1 MINPRGETDNVEK
14 GASPHKRSGW
24 KVRSHTMAAGET
36 GWKCSPGEPKTPF
49 EMASWMKRSRSSRTL
64 LALLLWLPWLLL
76 PGRCWAYPCNEKY
89 RKFSLR
95 HTMCLPPRPD
105 CRIYSSGVSRKEIKE
120 ILAAHNSY
128 RRQVA
133 NGKIRRLAPAA
144 NMLELVWDPE
154 LATVAQAHANQCRFH
169 HDCHPCRRVSR
180 FTTGQNLFMHY
191 SSSLKQQPTNWTNV
205 AKSWFDEYKIF
216 DVSEVDSLQTVEDSG
231 HFSQMIWAETSHV
244 GCGKARFKIR
254 GEDWYKTLYTCN
266 YGPVGNV
273 ITSKI
278 YEKGRPCSR
287 CPNNTVCSASN
298 PGLCGVRGR
307 TVIQQKRPPPY
318 IRQQRI
324 GTGGFLLY
332 GKYGHNDGYMSG
344 YRFPQPHQQ
353 GGVQHPSF
361 RLYKFGVPMKQGFE
375 PMMAEPAIL
384 QTPQQTMQPQQA
396 AQPYP
401 LQAFEEPVPEW
412 QQESGGSDQ
421 LSWPDYD
428 FETKRSQREPR
439 RENVHHPLK
448 IKYHSKD
455 RSKNSPCGCDADA
468 IKRMQERVLG
478 LLSNIKGVNPAI
490 EIKCK
495 CGNSLDTSR
504 ATWS

>member
-1 MINPRGETDNVEK
+1 
-14 GASPHKRSGW
+14 
-24 KVRSHTMAAGET
+24 MA
-36 GWKCSPGEPKTPF
+36 P
-49 EMASWMKRSRSSRTL
+49 WMKRSRPSRTL

-307 TVIQQKRPPPY
+307 TLIQLKLLGAHFCGFAVPSYLDVTERTKRTPKADDVE
-318 IRQQRI
+318 R
-324 GTGGFLLY
+324 G
-332 GKYGHNDGYMSG
+332 GHNDGYMSG

-353 GGVQHPSF
+353 DLRSYPASMPPRHDQDHP
-361 RLYKFGVPMKQGFE
+361 
-375 PMMAEPAIL
+375 
-384 QTPQQTMQPQQA
+384 
-396 AQPYP
+396 
-401 LQAFEEPVPEW
+401 
-412 QQESGGSDQ
+412 
-421 LSWPDYD
+421 
-428 FETKRSQREPR
+428 
-439 RENVHHPLK
+439 
-448 IKYHSKD
+448 
-455 RSKNSPCGCDADA
+455 
-468 IKRMQERVLG
+468 
-478 LLSNIKGVNPAI
+478 
-490 EIKCK
+490 
-495 CGNSLDTSR
+495 
-504 ATWS
+504 